1 MERIRDFLRDTAGVL
16 KGLENEEILEDFKK
30 AVRDSE
36 NTMMANEREQRN
48 WKEGRGGKRFIRK
61 DLDRHVCLSFI
72 WNKVELRFPSGN
84 LACFWVL
91 QPKGIS
97 SHQPDFYLKKRLWE

>member
-48 WKEGRGGKRFIRK
+48 WKEGRGGKR
-61 DLDRHVCLSFI
+61 
-72 WNKVELRFPSGN
+72 
-84 LACFWVL
+84 
-91 QPKGIS
+91 
-97 SHQPDFYLKKRLWE
+97 LKEGS